1 MSQNEPRSEYSQQ
14 DVQQLMYVFQYLEN
28 QQNLLSEQLDMLESQ
43 IRGVSMSKVT
53 MEGLKGVQIDQEIL
67 IPIGSNAFT
76 KAKLMDPQKFLVTI
90 SNDMVLEKNIQD
102 AIKSMDLL
110 LESYQNI
117 KNKLSDQLTEI
128 SNQLSKI
135 RPQIE
140 QIYEANA
147 GQR

>member
-1 MSQNEPRSEYSQQ
+1 MSQNEPRSEYNQQ

-43 IRGVSMSKVT
+43 IRGVSLSKVT
-53 MEGLKGVQIDQEIL
+53 MEGLKGVQTDHEIM

-147 GQR
+147 GRR